1 MGDLAKQTKA
11 GGDNKPKAA
20 ENAKLQ
26 EFYNK
31 SFDITTKIKKD
42 SEACQKSFEECAEYF
57 GEGSSSKT
65 DLSVFFGYFTRFINA
80 WKAAEKNKE
89 VAEPQSKVKVTMRN
103 KQNDLIN
110 ELNQRN
116 RPTQSIS
123 PQDIQDGQFENI
135 ILGMKSEPYRH
146 GVNGDIH
153 RRSYRRQRSSN
164 SHRLTDES

>member
-1 MGDLAKQTKA
+1 
-11 GGDNKPKAA
+11 
-20 ENAKLQ
+20 
-26 EFYNK
+26 
-31 SFDITTKIKKD
+31 
-42 SEACQKSFEECAEYF
+42 
-57 GEGSSSKT
+57 
-65 DLSVFFGYFTRFINA
+65 
-80 WKAAEKNKE
+80 
-89 VAEPQSKVKVTMRN
+89 MRN

-164 SHRLTDES
+164 SHRLTDESAPLWEKNQ